1 MRLLLLLAFFC
12 FLLLLTL
19 FCSYPGLGI
28 LPQTDSFRI
37 TSVWPPIDTKLHGG
51 PVELHAR
58 IRYRLISMDRAMLS
72 IGAERFWGTTQGCH
86 DPNAHHHSEGGTR
99 TLLKKGTGD
108 VDVTF
113 TWVGDVPSYSTVP
126 RNVTTF
132 VGMGMRLW
140 PESLKPPSRFLG
152 QSSFCY
158 SVLPTSQDTSQPP
171 AASPNADPTQASNL
185 LVGPWGNQ
193 DPNTGGIPQLN
204 VRRDGA
210 RLLVHAWG
218 ACHPTNCDWGEEEVE
233 LRNGIGMV
241 VWEQGFKTTKMQ
253 LVAQP
258 DGRLR
263 VEYSSEYHDNSGRMD
278 KGHTEFFAKQAVQK
292 TDASSVES
300 RAVLQQTG
308 NPNPTPEFAGAWIE
322 KSPASGPAMRLK
334 FMPRGSQVEVYLSY
348 AASWDSRP
356 FGVATI
362 HNDNATFTVREDC
375 AERFR
380 TPGYNYDNPGE
391 SVWSFRLASIS
402 TPPR

>member
-1 MRLLLLLAFFC
+1 MENREKLVRLRSWFWCCQDLGRSGEIPHCRAWKLVKSDLLMRLLLLLAFFC

-37 TSVWPPIDTKLHGG
+37 TSVWPPIDTKLHGR

-152 QSSFCY
+152 QSSFC
-158 SVLPTSQDTSQPP
+158 
-171 AASPNADPTQASNL
+171 
-185 LVGPWGNQ
+185 
-193 DPNTGGIPQLN
+193 
-204 VRRDGA
+204 
-210 RLLVHAWG
+210 
-218 ACHPTNCDWGEEEVE
+218 
-233 LRNGIGMV
+233 
-241 VWEQGFKTTKMQ
+241 
-253 LVAQP
+253 
-258 DGRLR
+258 
-263 VEYSSEYHDNSGRMD
+263 
-278 KGHTEFFAKQAVQK
+278 
-292 TDASSVES
+292 
-300 RAVLQQTG
+300 
-308 NPNPTPEFAGAWIE
+308 
-322 KSPASGPAMRLK
+322 
-334 FMPRGSQVEVYLSY
+334 
-348 AASWDSRP
+348 
-356 FGVATI
+356 
-362 HNDNATFTVREDC
+362 
-375 AERFR
+375 
-380 TPGYNYDNPGE
+380 
-391 SVWSFRLASIS
+391 
-402 TPPR
+402 